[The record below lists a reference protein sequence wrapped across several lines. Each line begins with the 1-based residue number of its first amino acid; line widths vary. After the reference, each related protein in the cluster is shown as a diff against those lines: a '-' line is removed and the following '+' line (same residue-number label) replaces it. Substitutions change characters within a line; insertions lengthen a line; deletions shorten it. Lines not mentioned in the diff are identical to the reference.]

1 MFEEIAMTPTRR
13 TLFMGAA
20 ALSGALAAA
29 RVLTPDKAYAA
40 EALAATADW
49 SLATAD
55 VEGDV
60 APRAMRLVHGRA
72 PAGLSGSL
80 YRNGPAKFR
89 RPGGSD
95 QHWFDGDGLIRRW
108 RIEDGQVSLAARF
121 ADTPK
126 RRQETEADAMLMP
139 GFGTVADPRARIG
152 SNDDASPANTSVR
165 LVGDR
170 LWALWEAG
178 SPLAMDP
185 ETLETEGFVALR
197 PDLKGMPFLAH
208 PRIEPDGRIWNL
220 GLNGRQAVVWR
231 LAANGALEAADVV
244 ALPRASYIHD
254 FTATAKHLVIVLQP
268 WVHNRSVMPLSAGF
282 DWTPEAGTQVLV
294 IDKADLTKRRVFELP
309 AFGFFH
315 LGDAWE
321 EADGTIR
328 FDASVHRDMGFA
340 ERGAVEVLNG
350 LPLDVDPAEMAMV
363 VLEAG
368 GRGRLERTGVVGE
381 FPRSDPR
388 RAGQAR
394 RFSLHTTGERKDRP
408 LAGAVAVTDW
418 TSGRTR
424 SFDFGPGH
432 VTDEMVYVPKPGGR
446 HEADAWL
453 VGPTINLKA
462 GVSELH
468 VLDLMHVE
476 DGPVATWRADVALPA
491 AFHGNWV

>member
-1 MFEEIAMTPTRR
+1 MTSTRR
-13 TLFMGAA
+13 ALFMGAA
-20 ALSGALAAA
+20 ALA
-29 RVLTPDKAYAA
+29 VTPDVTRAA
-40 EALAATADW
+40 QALVVASDW

-60 APRAMRLVHGRA
+60 APRPLRLIHGRA
-72 PAGLSGSL
+72 PEGLSGSL

-89 RPGGSD
+89 RPGGSA

-108 RIEDGQVSLAARF
+108 RVQEGQATLAARF

-126 RRQETEADAMLMP
+126 RRQEAEAGVMLMP

-152 SNDDASPANTSVR
+152 SADDASAANTSVHR
-165 LVGDR
+165 VGGK

-185 ETLETEGFVALR
+185 ETLETEDFVTLR

-208 PRIEPDGRIWNL
+208 PRVEPDGRIWNL
-220 GLNGRQAVVWR
+220 GVNGRQAMVWR
-231 LAANGALEAADVV
+231 LAADGALEAAEVI

-254 FTATAKHLVIVLQP
+254 FSATANHLVLVLQP
-268 WVHNRSVMPLSAGF
+268 WVRTRGVMPLSAAF

-294 IDKADLTKRRVFELP
+294 IDKADLSRRRVYELP
-309 AFGFFH
+309 PFGVFH
-315 LGDAWE
+315 VGDAWE

-328 FDASVHRDMGFA
+328 FDLCAYKDMDFA
-340 ERGAVEVLNG
+340 ARGARAVLNG
-350 LPLDVDPAEMAMV
+350 VPLGGEPAELAMA
-363 VLEAG
+363 VLSPN

-381 FPRSDPR
+381 FPRGDPR
-388 RAGQAR
+388 RAGLAR
-394 RFSLHTTGERKDRP
+394 RFSLHTTGERADRP
-408 LAGAVAVTDW
+408 LASAVAVTDW
-418 TSGRTR
+418 ASGRTR
-424 SFDFGPGH
+424 AFDFGPDH
-432 VTDEMVYVPKPGGR
+432 VTDEMVYVPKPGAT

-453 VGPTINLKA
+453 VGPSINLKA

>member
-1 MFEEIAMTPTRR
+1 MTPTRR

-29 RVLTPDKAYAA
+29 RVLAPDRAYALQ
-40 EALAATADW
+40 ALAATADW

-55 VEGDV
+55 VEGDI
-60 APRAMRLVHGRA
+60 APRALRLVRGRA
-72 PAGLSGSL
+72 PQGLSGSL

-89 RPGGSD
+89 RPGGSS

-108 RIEDGQVSLAARF
+108 RVQDGQASLAARF
-121 ADTPK
+121 ADTRK
-126 RRQETEADAMLMP
+126 RRQEAEVGAMLMP
-139 GFGTVADPRARIG
+139 GFGTVGDPRARIG
-152 SNDDASPANTSVR
+152 SADDASPANTSVHK
-165 LVGDR
+165 VGGK

-185 ETLETEGFVALR
+185 ETLETEDFVTLR
-197 PDLKGMPFLAH
+197 PDLKNMPFLAH

-220 GLNGRQAVVWR
+220 GVNGKQAMVWR
-231 LAANGALEAADVV
+231 LAADGALEDAEVI

-254 FTATAKHLVIVLQP
+254 FSATARHLVVVLQP
-268 WVHNRSVMPLSAGF
+268 WVHVRNVAPMSAGF

-294 IDKADLTKRRVFELP
+294 VDKADLTQRRIYDLP
-309 AFGFFH
+309 PFGFFH
-315 LGDAWE
+315 VGDAWD

-328 FDASVHRDMGFA
+328 FDLCAHKDMDFA
-340 ERGAVEVLNG
+340 ARGAQEVLNG
-350 LPLDVDPAEMAMV
+350 VPLGGEPAELAMV
-363 VLEAG
+363 VLSPN

-388 RAGQAR
+388 RAGLAR
-394 RFSLHTTGERKDRP
+394 RFSLHTTGERADRP
-408 LAGAVAVTDW
+408 LASAVAVTDW
-418 TSGRTR
+418 SSGRTR

-432 VTDEMVYVPKPGGR
+432 VTDEMVYVPKPGGT

-491 AFHGNWV
+491 AFHGNWA

>member
-1 MFEEIAMTPTRR
+1 MTPTRR

-20 ALSGALAAA
+20 ALSGALASS
-29 RVLTPDKAYAA
+29 RVLTPDAA
-40 EALAATADW
+40 RAAQALTAASDW

-60 APRAMRLVHGRA
+60 SPRALTLVHGRA
-72 PAGLSGSL
+72 PEGLSGSL

-89 RPGGSD
+89 RPGGSS

-108 RIEDGQVSLAARF
+108 RIQDGQASLAARF
-121 ADTPK
+121 ADTRK
-126 RRQETEADAMLMP
+126 RRQESEAGAILMP
-139 GFGTVADPRARIG
+139 GFGTTGDPRARIG
-152 SNDDASPANTSVR
+152 SADDASPANTSVHK
-165 LVGDR
+165 VGGK

-185 ETLETEGFVALR
+185 ETLATEDFVTLR
-197 PDLKGMPFLAH
+197 PDLKNMPFLAH

-220 GLNGRQAVVWR
+220 GVNGRQAMVWR
-231 LAANGALEAADVV
+231 LAADGTLEDAEVI

-254 FTATAKHLVIVLQP
+254 FSATAHHLVIVLQP
-268 WVHNRSVMPLSAGF
+268 WVHVRNVAPMSAGF

-294 IDKADLTKRRVFELP
+294 VDKADLTRRRIYDLP
-309 AFGFFH
+309 PFGFFH
-315 LGDAWE
+315 VGDAWE
-321 EADGTIR
+321 EPDGAIR
-328 FDASVHRDMGFA
+328 FDLCAHRDMDFA
-340 ERGAVEVLNG
+340 ARGAQEVLNG
-350 LPLDVDPAEMAMV
+350 VPLGGEPAELAMV
-363 VLEAG
+363 VLSPN

-388 RAGQAR
+388 RAGLAR
-394 RFSLHTTGERKDRP
+394 RFSLHTTGERADRP
-408 LAGAVAVTDW
+408 LASAVAVTDW
-418 TSGRTR
+418 STGRTR
-424 SFDFGPGH
+424 SFDFGAHH
-432 VTDEMVYVPKPGGR
+432 VTDEMVYVPKPGGT

-468 VLDLMHVE
+468 VLDLLHVE

-491 AFHGNWV
+491 AFHGNWT